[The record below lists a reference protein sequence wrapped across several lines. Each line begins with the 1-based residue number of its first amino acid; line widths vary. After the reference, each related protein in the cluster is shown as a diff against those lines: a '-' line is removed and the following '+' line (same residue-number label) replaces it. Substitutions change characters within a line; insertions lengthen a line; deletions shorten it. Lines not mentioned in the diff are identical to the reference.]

1 MSEYKELAKE
11 GYTAEEIAEMLT
23 DDEEL
28 VAEVA
33 KEVAKEIGDEED

>member
-11 GYTAEEIAEMLT
+11 GYSAREIAEMLT

-28 VAEVA
+28 VSEVA